1 MSRGR
6 LYLLGGIAI
15 FLLLLYLLFGNSG
28 LRHSWKE
35 DYHQESREPYGTN
48 VLFSLLDQFIPGGEA
63 VIVLKDSLNSRL
75 SQHSTPKASYVFT
88 GAGMY
93 MTNRDRD
100 ALLNFVSEGNQAFI
114 SCNTIPHDL
123 MFYLYLEECNTPWDG
138 YNYINDSIVAL
149 NLEHPDLKMSEAP
162 KYQYFNNY
170 TPENYLWKYM
180 GSEYFCDQDTKRTI
194 LGDVAIDSTRTYI
207 NFARVKHGAGYFY
220 LHTTPLAFTNY
231 HLVRKEGLEYAR
243 RVFSH
248 LPEGQVYWDEYSRVP
263 ESVTKLANR
272 RASGGMPELNQES
285 PLKYILSQPAL
296 AWGWYLLLGAGLL
309 YLLFRA
315 KRRQQVVPVIEPNA
329 NTSLEFVQTI
339 GQLYFMQNNHRKLA
353 LQKIRLFNGYIR
365 ERYNLSHRE
374 GDESFF
380 SRLAARSEVPETLI
394 RDIFSMQESIK
405 SSYAIGTG
413 KLIDFHRLMEQ
424 FYKHCK

>member
-1 MSRGR
+1 MSNRR
-6 LYLLGGIAI
+6 LYFLGGVAA
-15 FLLLLYLLFGNSG
+15 LLLVLYLLFGNSG
-28 LRHSWKE
+28 FRYSWKE
-35 DYHQESREPYGTN
+35 DYKQTSRDPYGTN
-48 VLFSLLDQFIPGGEA
+48 VLFSLLNEFVPGGEI
-63 VIVLKDSLNSRL
+63 IVLKDSLNDRF
-75 SQHSTPKASYVFT
+75 SQHSTPKASYVFA
-88 GAGMY
+88 GGGMY

-100 ALLNFVSEGNQAFI
+100 ALLKFVSDGNQAFI

-123 MFYLYLEECNTPWDG
+123 MFYLYLEECDTPWDG
-138 YNYINDSIVAL
+138 YYYFRDTTVEL
-149 NLEHPDLKMSEAP
+149 NLDHPDLQMSKAP

-170 TPENYLWKYM
+170 ARENYLWKFM
-180 GSEYFCDQDTKRTI
+180 GSEYFCDQDTQRTI
-194 LGDVAIDSTRTYI
+194 LGYVVSDSSFI

-220 LHTTPLAFTNY
+220 LHTTPIAFTNY

-263 ESVTKLANR
+263 EAVTNLANR
-272 RASGGMPELNQES
+272 RASGGMPEINQDS

-296 AWGWYLLLGAGLL
+296 AWAWYLLLGTGIL

-315 KRRQQVVPVIEPNA
+315 KRRQQIVPVIEPNT

-339 GQLYFMQNNHRKLA
+339 GQLYFLQNNHQKLA
-353 LQKIRLFNGYIR
+353 VQKIRLFNGYIR
-365 ERYNLSHRE
+365 ERYNLSYRE

-380 SRLAARSEVPETLI
+380 GRLAARSEVPETLI
-394 RDIFSMQESIK
+394 REIFSMQESIK
-405 SSYAIGTG
+405 GAYAIGTG

-424 FYKHCK
+424 FYQRCK